1 MLRTTLEFIQKEL
14 EAYIVDRE
22 QDHAHY
28 STGHVVDL
36 KSIISPGGELN
47 LDDNFHITIM
57 LVGLEEERRE
67 GKRPRY
73 IEKED
78 KSIVKLSPPVELD
91 LSILFVAHQT
101 NYETALR
108 DLSGVIS
115 FFQSNSVFDELRF
128 PSLNS
133 SVVDAATKPWRLI
146 EKLIFNLYSLSFEQQ
161 NNLWAMLG
169 SKYIPSV
176 VYKMKM
182 LTVFDTKSREGALPI
197 TELNYSEN
205 D

>member
-14 EAYIVDRE
+14 EAYIVERE
-22 QDHAHY
+22 QDPAHY
-28 STGHVVDL
+28 SNGHVVDL
-36 KSIISPGGELN
+36 KSIVSPGGEVN

-67 GKRPRY
+67 GKRPRFV
-73 IEKED
+73 EKED
-78 KSIVKLSPPVELD
+78 KKIVKLNPPVELD
-91 LSILFVAHQT
+91 LFILFVAHQS

-133 SVVDAATKPWRLI
+133 AVVDAENKPWRLI

-169 SKYIPSV
+169 SKYIPSA

-182 LTVFDTKSREGALPI
+182 LTVFDTKSRERAVPI
-197 TELNYSEN
+197 TELNFNEN
-205 D
+205 N

>member
-1 MLRTTLEFIQKEL
+1 MIRTTLEFIQNEL
-14 EAYIVDRE
+14 EAYIVERE
-22 QDHAHY
+22 QDLAHY
-28 STGHVVDL
+28 SPGHVVDL
-36 KSIISPGGELN
+36 KSIITPGGEVN

-67 GKRPRY
+67 GKRPVFVERG
-73 IEKED
+73 KH
-78 KSIVKLSPPVELD
+78 KLKLNPPVELD
-91 LSILFVAHQT
+91 LFVLFVAHQT

-115 FFQSNSVFDELRF
+115 FFQSSSVFDEQRC

-133 SVVDAATKPWRLI
+133 TVIDPQNKPWRLI

-182 LTVFDTKSREGALPI
+182 LSVFDNRSKEKATPI
-197 TELNYSEN
+197 TELNFNEN